1 MNWSPSER
9 GLQWCLAARCQTCAV
24 PLGAGQATETHQK
37 SLECKC
43 THFLS
48 KKKDLNFMNSGW
60 LQFQETPPTRHH
72 QIVQNCVLSTL
83 QQKILSPN
91 QLTQMQQEP
100 MSAMKG
106 LQNNW
111 SKGKMTKMTEKN
123 HVSRL
128 FWPSCWSDSKLHK
141 RPIVDLYKSH
151 DWCFITKALT
161 LTRRP
166 EKHDYRLRRLVVFWA
181 SWQVWSLD

>member
-72 QIVQNCVLSTL
+72 QIVQNCVLSIL

-111 SKGKMTKMTEKN
+111 SKMTKMTEKN

-151 DWCFITKALT
+151 DWYFIMKALNRPGDLENDRTSWT
-161 LTRRP
+161 LITF
-166 EKHDYRLRRLVVFWA
+166 FWL
-181 SWQVWSLD
+181 SREG

>member
-83 QQKILSPN
+83 HQKILSPN

-111 SKGKMTKMTEKN
+111 SKGKRTKMTEKI

-128 FWPSCWSDSKLHK
+128 FRPSCWSDSKLHK
-141 RPIVDLYKSH
+141 RPIVDSYKSH
-151 DWCFITKALT
+151 DWCFITKALNLPGGLENDRTSWT
-161 LTRRP
+161 LITF
-166 EKHDYRLRRLVVFWA
+166 FWLSRA
-181 SWQVWSLD
+181 S